1 MATEES
7 KAQKITEAPI
17 TTESEGKPVRLE
29 ERTNTEFKLGQL
41 EVLVGALKEKVDG
54 HIELKKWF
62 IVALVTIFGI
72 IVAIVVGA
80 TNLMNGNLTAQREIQ
95 KDYYQLLIQDKTEI
109 NSYITNLEK
118 NNGCLQKNY
127 YWDYKNCILNNKY
140 KQEHD

>member
-7 KAQKITEAPI
+7 KDQKITEAPI

-127 YWDYKNCILNNKY
+127 YWDYKNCILNNK
-140 KQEHD
+140 